1 MRVFVTAW
9 KVVAFLLSDYLHCL
23 HSMWSRVYET
33 TRSSVCPISAAFQF
47 IFAAARLTVAAAPP
61 QRRAN
66 AGSATLSAYV
76 ERYRLAVGCCV
87 QVGQQPER
95 DARDLMY
102 LYFVFFIVFGSF
114 FTLNLFIGVIIDN
127 FNMQK
132 KRVSSQTERFN
143 KVTDESELFVC
154 G

>member
-1 MRVFVTAW
+1 MCVF
-9 KVVAFLLSDYLHCL
+9 C
-23 HSMWSRVYET
+23 
-33 TRSSVCPISAAFQF
+33 
-47 IFAAARLTVAAAPP
+47 
-61 QRRAN
+61 
-66 AGSATLSAYV
+66 AGA
-76 ERYRLAVGCCV
+76 V

-132 KRVSSQTERFN
+132 KRVGVASLLSLVVKLLCNFVYSNLQERI
-143 KVTDESELFVC
+143 ELVWN
-154 G
+154 